1 MLVYLMKETIKI
13 KNDYNFWIPLI
24 VPSYRKT
31 KKKDGYVGILNINET
46 FLIGLSQKA
55 EKADSFFLHLDR
67 CLPMVY
73 KPAPW
78 YDYEIGGYYKRPTNL
93 MRIHESK

>member
-31 KKKDGYVGILNINET
+31 KKKDGFVGILNINET
-46 FLIGLSQKA
+46 FLIGLS
-55 EKADSFFLHLDR
+55 
-67 CLPMVY
+67 
-73 KPAPW
+73 
-78 YDYEIGGYYKRPTNL
+78 
-93 MRIHESK
+93 